1 MDSAKLHHLALNE
14 VDKSSRSCY
23 YDLYSGT
30 HGANLALNARTAIH
44 REHLHSV
51 DIFRIVGKVAAD
63 LQTKFACWCYDKC
76 LWRKQ
81 LHIDALK
88 HRQAECRS
96 LSRTRLGESHHI
108 IIFV

>member
-44 REHLHSV
+44 GEHLHSV
-51 DIFRIVGKVAAD
+51 DIFRVVGKVAAD
-63 LQTKFACWCYDKC
+63 LQTKFACRCNDKC
-76 LWRKQ
+76 LWCKQ
-81 LHIDALK
+81 LHIDAL
-88 HRQAECRS
+88 
-96 LSRTRLGESHHI
+96 
-108 IIFV
+108 